1 MKLFFSFFEKSAKW
15 HTPAGLT
22 SSNFISENKTI
33 VSIKF
38 LKMKNRIV
46 DMICGL
52 LILLFAY
59 AAISKLND
67 RQHFELV
74 LGEML
79 LLKYVA
85 GFISFALPVTEL
97 IVCALLFMPATRLF
111 GLYASAGLLISFT
124 IYIGYM
130 ILFAP
135 KLPCNCGVVLQ
146 QMSWTQHLVFNLVF
160 IALSA
165 TAIKLY
171 HSNKNI
177 VATHRLPDQQ
187 PQGKS

>member
-1 MKLFFSFFEKSAKW
+1 
-15 HTPAGLT
+15 
-22 SSNFISENKTI
+22 
-33 VSIKF
+33 
-38 LKMKNRIV
+38 MKNRIV

-79 LLKYVA
+79 LLKQVA

-97 IVCALLFMPATRLF
+97 TVCALLFMPATRLF
-111 GLYASAGLLISFT
+111 GLYASFGLLISFT
-124 IYIGYM
+124 IYVGYM

-135 KLPCNCGVVLQ
+135 KLPCSCGGVLEQ
-146 QMSWTQHLVFNLVF
+146 ISWTQHLVFNIVF

-171 HSNKNI
+171 QSNKNI
-177 VATHRLPDQQ
+177 VATHRLPVQQ
-187 PQGKS
+187 LQGKS

>member
-1 MKLFFSFFEKSAKW
+1 
-15 HTPAGLT
+15 
-22 SSNFISENKTI
+22 
-33 VSIKF
+33 
-38 LKMKNRIV
+38 MKNRIV

-79 LLKYVA
+79 LLKHVA

-111 GLYASAGLLISFT
+111 GLYASIGLLISFT

-135 KLPCNCGVVLQ
+135 KLPCNCGGVLE
-146 QMSWTQHLVFNLVF
+146 QMSWTQHLVFNIVF

-171 HSNKNI
+171 QSNKNI
-177 VATHRLPDQQ
+177 VATHRLPVQQ
-187 PQGKS
+187 LQGKS